1 MLEAKVGILFL
12 FLIKVY
18 QVTTTNNYHPITPR
32 FLPLLRAAFL
42 LSLSR
47 GSTLQHLQITPWH
60 THLHLQAY
68 FLGNQSMSWSK

>member
-32 FLPLLRAAFL
+32 FLRLLRAAFL
-42 LSLSR
+42 LSLSQ
-47 GSTLQHLQITPWH
+47 GLDPPAFADNPLAHSSPSSSLLPGEPVYG
-60 THLHLQAY
+60 LV
-68 FLGNQSMSWSK
+68 